1 MSKKRRNILIAGFV
15 LLIACYCS
23 SLAFLGTGSPFDAG
37 GLFGS
42 DTRRLLF
49 GDDNIVRRSELNTN
63 CLLGDG
69 TLEFDGGCD
78 IDIDGTDENVDF
90 DVPRDLRLTM
100 CWGAMLVS
108 MDSENISVDE
118 SPLPTERN
126 DEALSLNIFHEGD
139 SEIDLDCETDS
150 CRVAVN
156 DAACPIQPQIPLDA
170 VTGCSVNSAGIIN
183 LQGACTMTVDSNEGD
198 EDNPNTAAF
207 DRDEN
212 PRGLSIR
219 FCSGDMLLSVSSDE
233 EMMPDYSV
241 RMPEQSRLWT
251 VDIYG
256 EDISTMN
263 LLCLP
268 NQSCVLALR
277 EASCPS

>member
-1 MSKKRRNILIAGFV
+1 MSKKRRNILIVGFV

-23 SLAFLGTGSPFDAG
+23 SLAFMGGESPFDTG
-37 GLFGS
+37 GLLNN
-42 DTRRLLF
+42 DLMKWLF
-49 GDDNIVRRSELNTN
+49 PDSVVPRSELDTD

-100 CWGAMLVS
+100 CWGAMSIS
-108 MDSENISVDE
+108 MDSENITVDD

-126 DEALSLNIFHEGD
+126 AESLNLNIFKEGD
-139 SEIDLDCETDS
+139 TAIDLQCETDE

-156 DAACPIQPQIPLDA
+156 DAACPAQPQIPLD
-170 VTGCSVNSAGIIN
+170 VISGCPINEGIIN
-183 LQGACTMTVDSNEGD
+183 FQGGCTMTVDTNEGD
-198 EDNPNTAAF
+198 EDNPNNAAF

-212 PRGLSIR
+212 PRALSIR
-219 FCSGDMLLSVSSDE
+219 YCTGDMLMSVSSDDNI
-233 EMMPDYSV
+233 MPEYTL

-256 EDISTMN
+256 EDVSTMA
-263 LLCLP
+263 LVCLP
-268 NQSCVLALR
+268 NQTCTLALR
-277 EASCPS
+277 ETRCPS